1 MHHIASSAI
10 RRVLKSA
17 LAVAD
22 SASKATGAPFNA
34 PEILV
39 PNLDSRRFGWTHYGL
54 MIPDLPEP
62 HRFLSVMSLIGATG
76 SLAFDNDH
84 ALPCSPRRTAAV
96 VAGTAASHPGHFG
109 TYEFG
114 ADFSASADGSEV
126 RFGDD
131 LALTGGYP
139 EYRLEGSFGGVEVD
153 LTITCS
159 DTVTWFFR
167 TPVYKH
173 LSLFGE
179 YRGTLTT
186 GPDSVDVSGLC
197 SFEYGACPS
206 PYLLTGRPLP
216 SRLKA
221 PLDYFV
227 YHIVNL
233 DDDNQVLLSQYS
245 IGGVPLCTTAFHR
258 NRSGTSQSFPNV
270 SFEVT
275 ETRADPEPTP
285 YGKPMPVPARTRFR
299 VWDEAGNLWL
309 DLRTVM
315 DTPLTYGLGSGFVSG
330 FAHESHWRGAPIS
343 GRGYLEYIDRR
354 NG

>member
-1 MHHIASSAI
+1 MHPFASTAI
-10 RRVLKSA
+10 RRVLTSV

-22 SASKATGAPFNA
+22 SADKATGTPFDE

-54 MIPDLPEP
+54 MIPNLPEP

-76 SLAFDNDH
+76 SLAFDNDQL
-84 ALPCSPRRTAAV
+84 LPGAPRRTAAV
-96 VAGTAASHPGHFG
+96 VAGTAASHPDHFG
-109 TYEFG
+109 MYEFG
-114 ADFSASADGSEV
+114 RDFSAAADASHV

-131 LALTGGYP
+131 LALTGGFP
-139 EYRLEGSFGGVEVD
+139 EYRLQGSLGGVDVD

-167 TPVYKH
+167 SPVYKH

-179 YRGTLTT
+179 YRGTLIT
-186 GPDSVDVSGLC
+186 GSEALEVSGLC

-206 PYLLTGRPLP
+206 PYLLTGKPLP

-245 IGGVPLCTTAFHR
+245 IGGVPLFTTAFHR
-258 NRSGTSQSFPNV
+258 NRSGV
-270 SFEVT
+270 SRRFTDVRFEVT
-275 ETRADPEPTP
+275 ETRSDPEPTP
-285 YGKPMPVPARTRFR
+285 YGKPMPVPASTRFQVR
-299 VWDEAGNLWL
+299 DDAGDLWP
-309 DLRTVM
+309 DLNTAM

-330 FAHESHWRGAPIS
+330 FAHESQWEGRPIS
-343 GRGYLEYIDRR
+343 GRGYVEYIDRR